1 MARKAVLEGGKRD
14 EILNAALELFLIN
27 GYDGTSI
34 RMILERVGG
43 EVGMFY
49 HYFQSKQEVFNKA
62 FEVFMKK
69 QGEQLSSLMS
79 EKLNNMTPR
88 KRLEHLKAGYIKAM
102 NDYAK
107 LSSKNIHWTV
117 LSTLHEMTLEA
128 MLPSF
133 TAMLI
138 EIRQFA
144 QKSELNDIEW
154 LAPFILK
161 GISGLLHEKSFI
173 ELDEEKQMKLIIDF
187 LCRMLQISKEIFI

>member
-1 MARKAVLEGGKRD
+1 
-14 EILNAALELFLIN
+14 
-27 GYDGTSI
+27 
-34 RMILERVGG
+34 
-43 EVGMFY
+43 MFY

-154 LAPFILK
+154 LAQFILK
-161 GISGLLHEKSFI
+161 GISCLLHEKSFI

-187 LCRMLQISKEIFI
+187 LCRMLQIPKEIFI

>member
-1 MARKAVLEGGKRD
+1 MARKSILEGGKRD

-62 FEVFMKK
+62 FELFMKR

-79 EKLNNMTPR
+79 EKLNSMTPR
-88 KRLEHLKAGYIKAM
+88 KRLEHLKVGYMQAM
-102 NDYAK
+102 GDYAK
-107 LSSKNIHWTV
+107 LSSNNIHWTV
-117 LSTLHEMTLEA
+117 LSTLHEMTLNA

-133 TAMLI
+133 SAMLT
-138 EIRQFA
+138 EILQFA
-144 QKSELNDIEW
+144 KKDDINDIEW

-173 ELDEEKQMKLIIDF
+173 ELGEEKQMKLIIDY
-187 LCRMLQISKEIFI
+187 LCRMLQIPKEIFY

>member
-1 MARKAVLEGGKRD
+1 MARRAVLEGGKRD
-14 EILNAALELFLIN
+14 EILNVALELFLIN

-62 FEVFMKK
+62 FEVFMKR

-88 KRLEHLKAGYIKAM
+88 KRLEHLKTGYIKAM
-102 NDYAK
+102 SDYAK
-107 LSSKNIHWTV
+107 LSSNNIHWTV

-133 TAMLI
+133 TVMLM
-138 EIRQFA
+138 EILQFA
-144 QKSELNDIEW
+144 QKDNLNDIEW
-154 LAPFILK
+154 IAPFILK
-161 GISGLLHEKSFI
+161 GISGLLHKKSFI
-173 ELDEEKQMKLIIDF
+173 ELSEEKQMELIIDF
-187 LCRMLQISKEIFI
+187 LCRMLQIPKEIFS

>member
-27 GYDGTSI
+27 GYEGTSI

-107 LSSKNIHWTV
+107 LSSNNIHWTV

-138 EIRQFA
+138 EILQFA
-144 QKSELNDIEW
+144 QKSDLNDIEW

-173 ELDEEKQMKLIIDF
+173 ELSEEKQMELIMDF
-187 LCRMLQISKEIFI
+187 LCRMLQIPKEIFI

>member
-1 MARKAVLEGGKRD
+1 
-14 EILNAALELFLIN
+14 
-27 GYDGTSI
+27 
-34 RMILERVGG
+34 
-43 EVGMFY
+43 
-49 HYFQSKQEVFNKA
+49 
-62 FEVFMKK
+62 
-69 QGEQLSSLMS
+69 
-79 EKLNNMTPR
+79 
-88 KRLEHLKAGYIKAM
+88 
-102 NDYAK
+102 
-107 LSSKNIHWTV
+107 
-117 LSTLHEMTLEA
+117 

-187 LCRMLQISKEIFI
+187 LCRMLQIPKEIFI

>member
-1 MARKAVLEGGKRD
+1 MARKPVLEGGKRD

-62 FEVFMKK
+62 FEMFMKK

-79 EKLNNMTPR
+79 EKFDDITPR
-88 KRLEHLKAGYIKAM
+88 KRLEYLKVGYIKAM
-102 NDYAK
+102 SDYAK

-117 LSTLHEMTLEA
+117 LSTLHEMTLKA

-138 EIRQFA
+138 EILQFFE
-144 QKSELNDIEW
+144 KDELTDVEC

-173 ELDEEKQMKLIIDF
+173 ELGEEKQMELIIDY
-187 LCRMLQISKEIFI
+187 LCRMLQIPRERFV